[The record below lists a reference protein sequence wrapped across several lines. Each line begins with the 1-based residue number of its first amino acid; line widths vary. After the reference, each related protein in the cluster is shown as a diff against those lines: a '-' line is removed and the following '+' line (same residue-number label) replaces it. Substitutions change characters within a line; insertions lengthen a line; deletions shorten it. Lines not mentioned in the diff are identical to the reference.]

1 MAELTCQFVRPDK
14 LIYEGLVK
22 SLVLVTRNGELG
34 VWPGHANEICSLG
47 DGIVRLHHLDE
58 DGGATDNVVVS
69 GGYAEIGPKGVIILA
84 DHARLVNDIDTAVVI
99 KTRDKAIAG
108 LENLKSSDHRKS
120 YLEQKIKWCNMLLKV
135 EKKFNAR

>member
-1 MAELTCQFVRPDK
+1 M
-14 LIYEGLVK
+14 
-22 SLVLVTRNGELG
+22 
-34 VWPGHANEICSLG
+34 
-47 DGIVRLHHLDE
+47 
-58 DGGATDNVVVS
+58 
-69 GGYAEIGPKGVIILA
+69 IILA